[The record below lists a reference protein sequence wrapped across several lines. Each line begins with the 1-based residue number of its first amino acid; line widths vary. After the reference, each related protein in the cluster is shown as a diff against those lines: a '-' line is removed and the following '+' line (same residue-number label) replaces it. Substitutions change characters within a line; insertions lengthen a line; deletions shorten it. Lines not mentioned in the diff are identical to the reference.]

1 MRLRLQRDDSA
12 LTAVNVP
19 LSEHSGAKHENL
31 PIAAQAWADL
41 KEMRRDMRNWDEY
54 LKKDINCECGHI
66 HNCQISDILVEKNA
80 IKRLPELVI
89 AGGYRKICI
98 VSDIKTQAAAG
109 DKVEETLKQHNI
121 HYYKIVFETDALVPD
136 ETALELLEA
145 QVDPECDLILA
156 VGSGTIN
163 DLCKYFSFQR
173 HMDYFII
180 ATAPSMDGY
189 ASNVA
194 PLIINNVKTT
204 YEVGMP
210 KAIIGELEILS
221 KAPMS
226 MITAGVGDI
235 LGKYVCLADWKL
247 SQIINGEYHC
257 SYVENLIRT
266 SIETVVNASEKIKSR
281 DEESVGAVMEAL
293 ILSGIGMSYIG
304 NSRPA
309 SGSEHHLSHYWE
321 MMFLQADRPCAWH
334 GTKVAVGTVI
344 ALGLYHRLEEF
355 LADID
360 TAKAS
365 CFDEEKWK
373 KNIEAAYGVAACGVI
388 ALEEKVHKNADSGVN
403 ARRKIIAEHREEIL
417 KMAAGLPDAGEIKT
431 LLEEMGAPSLPK
443 EIGVPPKMVE
453 NSILYAKELRNRYG
467 LLQLLFDTGKLEY
480 AAKTAQKKILVVV
493 DMQNDF
499 VDGALGT
506 GEAVQI
512 VDNVVKKIEEYR
524 KFNCEVVFTMDT
536 HTDLYLRTQEGE
548 KLPVPH
554 CIKGTA
560 GWELCG
566 KIKESADAAND
577 RIYEK
582 VTFGSDGFGR
592 DLEQGI
598 YREAAEV
605 ELCGLCT
612 DICVISNAMLVK
624 TFMPET
630 LVTVDGSCCA
640 GVTPASHRNALEAMK
655 MCQVNVI

>member
-1 MRLRLQRDDSA
+1 
-12 LTAVNVP
+12 
-19 LSEHSGAKHENL
+19 
-31 PIAAQAWADL
+31 
-41 KEMRRDMRNWDEY
+41 MRNWDEY

-66 HNCQISDILVEKNA
+66 HNCQISDILVEEGA
-80 IKRLPELVI
+80 ISRLPGLVI
-89 AGGYRKICI
+89 SGGYKKICL
-98 VSDIKTQAAAG
+98 VSDINTQTAAG
-109 DKVEETLKQHNI
+109 DKVEEALKKQDI
-121 HYYKIVFETDALVPD
+121 QYYKIMFESEALVPD
-136 ETALELLEA
+136 ETALELLENRVDA
-145 QVDPECDLILA
+145 QCDLILA

-173 HMDYFII
+173 HIDYFII

-257 SYVENLIRT
+257 SYVEELIRT
-266 SIETVVNASEKIKSR
+266 SIETVVNVADKIKGR
-281 DEESVGAVMEAL
+281 DEEAVGAVMEAL

-360 TAKAS
+360 TAEAPG
-365 CFDEEKWK
+365 FDEEKWK
-373 KNIEAAYGVAACGVI
+373 KNIEAAYGVAAHGVI
-388 ALEEKVHKNADSGVN
+388 ALEEKVRKNADEGVS
-403 ARRKIIAEHREEIL
+403 ARRKIIAEHREEL
-417 KMAAGLPDAGEIKT
+417 LELAASLPDAGEIKA
-431 LLEEMGAPSLPK
+431 LLEKIDAPSLPK
-443 EIGVPPKMVE
+443 EIGVPPEMVV

-467 LLQLLFDTGKLEY
+467 LLQLLFDTGRLDY
-480 AAKTAQKKILVVV
+480 AARTAQKRLLVVV

-499 VDGALGT
+499 VDGALGSAQ
-506 GEAVQI
+506 AVQI
-512 VDNVVKKIEEYR
+512 TDNVVKKIEEYR
-524 KFNCEVVFTMDT
+524 EYNCEVVFTKDT

-548 KLPVPH
+548 NLPVPH
-554 CIKGTA
+554 CIKGTP
-560 GWELCG
+560 GWELCS
-566 KIKESADAAND
+566 KIKEAAGSYND

-582 VTFGSDGFGR
+582 VTFGSSEFGR
-592 DLEQGI
+592 DLEQGV

-640 GVTPASHRNALEAMK
+640 GVTPESHRNALAAMK
-655 MCQVNVI
+655 MCQVNVK